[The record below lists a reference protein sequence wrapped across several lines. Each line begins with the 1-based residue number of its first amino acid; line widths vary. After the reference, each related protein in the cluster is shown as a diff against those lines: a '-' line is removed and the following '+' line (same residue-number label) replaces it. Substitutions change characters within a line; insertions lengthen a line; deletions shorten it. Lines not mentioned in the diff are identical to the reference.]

1 MRRYSLTGLL
11 LFFALLLFLAPA
23 TKADD
28 PVATT
33 AANVMVELSFH
44 STSPHSDP
52 FNQVELDAL
61 FTSKAGVQWR
71 VPAFW
76 DGGDLWKVRF
86 AVPDVGT
93 YRYRTECSDAA
104 DSGLHGRT
112 GSVEVRPY
120 TGDNALLRHGPI
132 RVAADKRH
140 FEHAD
145 GTAFFWLGDTW
156 WMGLCDRLP
165 WPDGFKA
172 LAADRKAKGFDVIQI
187 VAGLYPDMGAFD
199 PRGANEAGFPWEKD
213 YARIRPEYFDR
224 ADERI
229 AHLVDQG
236 FVPCIVGAW
245 GYHLPWLGQEKMRKH
260 MRYISARW
268 GAYPVVWC
276 AGGEFNLPYYLAE
289 GFPLKGE
296 GQTAGWN
303 EVIRYLRTVNAFGRP
318 ITAHPTGISP
328 MSARLTL
335 QDPSVLDF
343 DMLQTPH
350 GQIEALP
357 TTVKEAR
364 GAFAVMPPIPVING
378 ECSYEQLLGRIPADY
393 PRMFF
398 WIMMAHGAAGHTYGA
413 NGIWQ
418 VNQPGKPYGN
428 SPHGGNYGTIPWTDS
443 MNLPGSRQVG
453 LGKKLLE
460 SYPWQRFSPHFEWAT
475 WSDTGGAPT
484 LGHWIW
490 FPEGNPTVDAPVAKR
505 YFRRTFTLA
514 DGAKVKRVEL
524 FATADDACTVWV
536 NGKELGATTNWKSV
550 ERFAGFEA
558 ALHAGRNVLAIAAEN
573 RPAPVRQNP
582 ASLICGLNIELES
595 GEHIRVTSGD
605 SFRAAQA
612 EIPKWNE
619 ADFDDGKWPA
629 AMVTARLG
637 EGPWGKIVADKD
649 EFLVP
654 YAFGIESGVRL
665 VYVPVARDIVLRKL
679 AAGGRYSATWFD
691 PVEGTRNPLNAFAA
705 GDDGTWTCAVPK
717 ITHDWVLIVEPD
729 KAK

>member
-1 MRRYSLTGLL
+1 MRVFSSLRG
-11 LFFALLLFLAPA
+11 ALIIVFLWSLVPA
-23 TKADD
+23 ALADA

-33 AANVMVELSFH
+33 AANVMAELSFH
-44 STSPHSDP
+44 STSPHTDP
-52 FNQVELDAL
+52 FNQLEVDAV
-61 FTSKAGVQWR
+61 FTGKTGAMWR

-86 AVPDVGT
+86 AATDVGSYT
-93 YRYRTECSDAA
+93 YRTECTDASDA
-104 DSGLHGRT
+104 GLHART
-112 GSVEVRPY
+112 GSVEVRAY

-132 RVAADKRH
+132 HVAADKRH

-145 GTAFFWLGDTW
+145 GTPFFWLGDTW
-156 WMGLCDRLP
+156 WMGLCNRLP

-172 LAADRKAKGFDVIQI
+172 LAADRKTKGFSVIQI

-229 AHLVDQG
+229 AQLVDQG
-236 FVPCIVGAW
+236 LMPCVVGAW
-245 GYHLPWLGQEKMRKH
+245 GYHLPWLGPEKMRKH

-268 GAYPVVWC
+268 GAYPVIWC
-276 AGGEFNLPYYLAE
+276 AGGEFNLPYYLTE
-289 GFPLKGE
+289 GFPFKGE
-296 GQTAGWN
+296 TQAAGWN
-303 EVIRYLRTVNAFGRP
+303 EILRYFHTVNPFGRP

-335 QDPSVLDF
+335 KDPSVLDF

-350 GQIEALP
+350 GQREALP

-364 GAFAVMPPIPVING
+364 GAFAVAPPMPVVNG
-378 ECSYEQLLGRIPADY
+378 ECSYEQLLGTIPADY

-428 SPHGGNYGTIPWTDS
+428 SPHGGNYGTIPWTES

-460 SYPWQRFSPHFEWAT
+460 AYPWQRFSPHFEWAA
-475 WSDTGGAPT
+475 WSDSSGGPL
-484 LGHWIW
+484 LGDWIW
-490 FPEGNPTVDAPVAKR
+490 FPEGNPTVDAPIAKR

-514 DGAKVKRVEL
+514 PGAKVKKAEL

-536 NGKELGATTNWKSV
+536 NGKELGAAASWKSV

-558 ALHAGRNVLAIAAEN
+558 ALHVGTNVLAIAAEN
-573 RPAPVRQNP
+573 RPAPVKLNP
-582 ASLICGLNIELES
+582 ASLVCGMRIELES
-595 GEHIRVTSGD
+595 GPPIQITSDD

-612 EIPKWNE
+612 EMPKWNATE
-619 ADFDDGKWPA
+619 FDDGNWPA
-629 AMVTARLG
+629 ARVTAHLG
-637 EGPWGKIVADKD
+637 DGPWGKILAEKD
-649 EFLVP
+649 EFFVP

-665 VYVPVARDIVLRKL
+665 VYSPAARDVIVRKL
-679 AAGGRYSATWFD
+679 APESRYTAAWFD
-691 PVEGTRNPLNAFAA
+691 PVEGTRNSIAAFTA
-705 GDDGTWTCAVPK
+705 GEDGTWTCAAPAVS
-717 ITHDWVLIVEPD
+717 HDWVLILEPAD
-729 KAK
+729 AR